1 MNRRTLVRLLGLG
14 VAACGV
20 LGHSPYR
27 QWQAY
32 RKSRLIIVTSAAD
45 ADSQRLGEAV
55 ATLLARELPESRAM
69 AARAADARDIVK
81 LLASDQLEI
90 AILSAEDVRDA
101 AAGRGRFAAEGAL
114 ALRTLADLGRYH
126 LVARADIQDAK
137 AEPITRAVAG
147 HWRPPTT
154 FEDVAARVVEVF
166 TAETGGVRNVRV
178 DIRRRDMAPDADATL
193 VGVLGMD
200 IRPREDPAWYSIR
213 LLFGER
219 DGRWSFLKA
228 YHELPGPGPVWT
240 EAGGWYRALAEHAV
254 GR

>member
-1 MNRRTLVRLLGLG
+1 MDRRTFVRLLGLP

-45 ADSQRLGEAV
+45 AASHRLGEEIA
-55 ATLLARELPESRAM
+55 ALLARELPDSRAL
-69 AARAADARDIVK
+69 AARAADGREIVK

-90 AILSAEDVRDA
+90 GILTVDEARDA
-101 AAGRGRFAAEGAL
+101 EGGRGRFATDGAL
-114 ALRTLADLGRYH
+114 PLRTLVVVGGH
-126 LVARADIQDAK
+126 VLVARADFPDAK
-137 AEPITRAVAG
+137 AAPIARALATRWPPPQAFEEVA
-147 HWRPPTT
+147 T
-154 FEDVAARVVEVF
+154 RVVDAF
-166 TAETGGVRNVRV
+166 TAQTGGVRNVRV
-178 DIRRRDMAPDADATL
+178 DIRRRDMAPEADVTL

-200 IRPREDPAWYSIR
+200 IRPKDDPAWYSIR
-213 LLFGER
+213 LLFGQR

-240 EAGGWYRALAEHAV
+240 EASGWYRSVAEHAV